1 MVLKCQK
8 HVCVYSTAA
17 ITSWAVF
24 IPPYSFDV
32 PISIADIFLF
42 FFLLD
47 TNYQDQLGPL
57 QERPKTQGR
66 RLMNH
71 ESDELD
77 ITDDLLPL

>member
-42 FFLLD
+42 FS
-47 TNYQDQLGPL
+47 Y
-57 QERPKTQGR
+57 
-66 RLMNH
+66 
-71 ESDELD
+71 
-77 ITDDLLPL
+77 